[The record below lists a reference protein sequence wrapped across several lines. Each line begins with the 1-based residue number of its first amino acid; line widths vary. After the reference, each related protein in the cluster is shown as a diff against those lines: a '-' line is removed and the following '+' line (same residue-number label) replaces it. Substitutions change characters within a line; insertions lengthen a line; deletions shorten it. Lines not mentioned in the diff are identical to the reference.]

1 MNTYKV
7 ENFAGHD
14 ELVEVVHDLLDAAPV
29 VPPVNVQKVNVRRA
43 QLLERVVHGVDHG
56 LEAVADKG
64 AVLPG
69 VEASVFG
76 RVLCAHAGKQAGKC
90 KSSRNTDLGRD
101 DELVADTASLHP
113 LADELL
119 RAFVLATQG

>member
-43 QLLERVVHGVDHG
+43 QLLERSLDSEVHRLG
-56 LEAVADKG
+56 AVATIVD
-64 AVLPG
+64 LCLDRW
-69 VEASVFG
+69 VELLELR
-76 RVLCAHAGKQAGKC
+76 RVLHNGVSG
-90 KSSRNTDLGRD
+90 
-101 DELVADTASLHP
+101 
-113 LADELL
+113 
-119 RAFVLATQG
+119 